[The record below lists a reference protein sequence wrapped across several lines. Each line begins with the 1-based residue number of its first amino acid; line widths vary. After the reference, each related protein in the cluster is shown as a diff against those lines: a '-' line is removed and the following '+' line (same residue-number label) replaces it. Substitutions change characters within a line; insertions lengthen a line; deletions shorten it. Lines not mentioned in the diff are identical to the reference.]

1 MDDSVEPNDQA
12 GAAQPPH
19 GGDRSAPRWRT
30 RLAVGVAGVV
40 GLATGIGFSAAST
53 PAGLTR
59 TGAPASTG
67 GSNLYVVDG
76 RTGSATPTGTDS
88 WRLDLTGAS
97 VLWFRDRPYRGS
109 GTESPASFVAGWSK
123 TFAGSPPY
131 AAVLAPNGPEGHHP
145 TAVKLTDPTYDPATG
160 TTSVTLTP
168 DKGESVADA
177 AWLSKLTPGAASTD
191 GRVVLFVDDSSPV
204 SYGPTPD
211 DVNIVEYFNQIMFNA
226 EIYVDVQDLGTQYQ
240 LVLSCP
246 EPPSPT
252 IPGPDFLLTMYT
264 ADSPPSSSTTC
275 NGAPILLQK
284 AVLPLPQ
291 SSFCASGGSN
301 CNFNIVLSN
310 RSSGTPSPTASS
322 LGGSGGTRTGDHPSG
337 AAAHSA
343 QTPLNEKWW
352 GSMRN
357 PVSLRSRLR
366 SGSKVESG
374 ISTTRLQT
382 SQTRWWW
389 TSSARCQRDGP
400 WPRWTWN
407 ASSNRSSSSRVR

>member
-40 GLATGIGFSAAST
+40 GLATGIGFSAAMWAGAPVSAAST

-59 TGAPASTG
+59 TVAPASTG

-88 WRLDLTGAS
+88 WRLDLSGAS

-177 AWLSKLTPGAASTD
+177 AWLSKLTPGAASAD

-310 RSSGTPSPTASS
+310 RSSGTIYSQTLVAITLTPGINTTIIPNLEPATLPLSVPPPADLSS
-322 LGGSGGTRTGDHPSG
+322 LTNGSISLCSDSTDCTEPTTGPGYSLNSSVYFQTAIADRIQPGG
-337 AAAHSA
+337 
-343 QTPLNEKWW
+343 
-352 GSMRN
+352 
-357 PVSLRSRLR
+357 
-366 SGSKVESG
+366 
-374 ISTTRLQT
+374 
-382 SQTRWWW
+382 
-389 TSSARCQRDGP
+389 
-400 WPRWTWN
+400 
-407 ASSNRSSSSRVR
+407 